1 MRIYLVRHGKDQEG
15 IRGGWSDQPL
25 TEEGRRQARE
35 LAEQIDFPVDALYS
49 SDLPRAMQTAEP
61 IGKRLGLSIICRP
74 EFRET
79 NNGEL
84 AGMRNEIALVQ
95 YPGLFWNT
103 LGWEER
109 YPGGESPREFYERI
123 CRAWDTFQKEVLT
136 SGENAMLVTH
146 SGVIHVIRCLL
157 AGRRYSNK
165 VKHPK
170 VEHAKPIVLKF
181 EDAIW
186 KEVEL

>member
-25 TEEGRRQARE
+25 TEEGYRQARS
-35 LAEQIDFPVDALYS
+35 LAEYVDFPVDAIYS

-61 IGKRLGLSIICRP
+61 IAEKLSLPICKRP

-84 AGMRNEIALVQ
+84 AGMKNQLALVR

-123 CRAWDTFQKEVLT
+123 CRAWDTFQNEVLT
-136 SGENAMLVTH
+136 SGENVILVTH
-146 SGVIHVIRCLL
+146 SGVIQVIRCVLR
-157 AGRRYSNK
+157 GQPYSNK
-165 VKHPK
+165 VRHQK
-170 VEHAKPIVLKF
+170 VEYAKPIALKY
-181 EDAIW
+181 EDNTW
-186 KEVEL
+186 KEDII